1 VPKSSCDGDGDAY
14 WVPTGGAKFYFI
26 WLELLLC
33 WGPSIT
39 ATEVVK
45 SDSSEINAMR
55 IFPSYADV
63 SASIL
68 KFRPN
73 SLWNIFREICAPFNR
88 SYWAIFFANF
98 SAVNITFPAPPKGW
112 VILNAFPDNWIY
124 AVTQHGKF
132 IAYLISIPWQ
142 RCQERMMPDSRA
154 ESTVHKSS
162 SRGSPDKKL
171 ASRLST

>member
-1 VPKSSCDGDGDAY
+1 MPKSSCDGDGDAY

-73 SLWNIFREICAPFNR
+73 SLWNIFERYVPPLIG
-88 SYWAIFFANF
+88 AIEQYFLPISALSISLSLRLQKVESF
-98 SAVNITFPAPPKGW
+98 SMHSLT
-112 VILNAFPDNWIY
+112 
-124 AVTQHGKF
+124 T
-132 IAYLISIPWQ
+132 
-142 RCQERMMPDSRA
+142 
-154 ESTVHKSS
+154 ESM
-162 SRGSPDKKL
+162 L
-171 ASRLST
+171 